1 MRGIIEKVLQRHQDG
16 QINLSSRA
24 ARKALAEEIAIMLAD
39 RGTYTE
45 YGEED
50 QPEYPIPEYDPQ
62 TGQKNPLYGELMTE
76 MDKKITQMEETL
88 QDDQRIRYIY
98 ESPDGGKTIYRRPM
112 GDYDSTVRELVKS
125 PDRDISFT
133 PEF

>member
-1 MRGIIEKVLQRHQDG
+1 MRSIIEKVLRGYQDG
-16 QINLSSRA
+16 QINLSSGA
-24 ARKALAEEIAIMLAD
+24 AQKTLAEAITVQLAA

-50 QPEYPIPEYDPQ
+50 QPEYPIPEYDPY
-62 TGQKNPLYGELMTE
+62 TGEKNPLYGELIQE
-76 MDKKITQMEETL
+76 MDQKITGMEEAL

-112 GDYDSTVRELVKS
+112 GRNTPTEKELVKS
-125 PDRDISFT
+125 PMGRIRFT
-133 PEF
+133 PEE